1 MDWLILCLAGCC
13 EVVWV
18 ISLKYSQGLTKLVPS
33 AITAIALVVSLFLLS
48 QSTKTIP
55 VSTAYAVWTGVG
67 ATGTVIAGI
76 LLFEESTD
84 LWRIACIVAITA
96 GIIGLRLQ
104 AE

>member
-1 MDWLILCLAGCC
+1 MNWLIFCLAGCF

-18 ISLKYSQGLTKLVPS
+18 IALKYSQGLTKLVPS
-33 AITAIALVVSLFLLS
+33 AITAIALGVSLFLLS

-76 LLFEESTD
+76 VLFAESVD
-84 LWRIACIVAITA
+84 LWRIVCIVAITA
-96 GIIGLRLQ
+96 GIIGLRLH

>member
-18 ISLKYSQGLTKLVPS
+18 IALKYSAGLTKLLPS

-48 QSTKTIP
+48 QSAKTIP

-67 ATGTVIAGI
+67 ATGTVITGI
-76 LLFEESTD
+76 LLFEESAD
-84 LWRIACIVAITA
+84 LWRIACIFAITA
-96 GIIGLRLQ
+96 GIIGLRLHS
-104 AE
+104 E